1 MVERLSPED
10 ARILGLERGNV
21 RGHTCKLLIV
31 SGARRPEA
39 IRAHLAS
46 RIAGVPRLRQRLVA
60 APWGLAP
67 PALVEDEG
75 FSLERHVRDAGRA
88 SGDEDVRAAV
98 ARLMAEPLD
107 RERPLWAIDV
117 LALDGPRT
125 ALVWRLHHAIA
136 DGTVAMRMA
145 RSLLF
150 DEGEAA
156 AAKSAPAGEPGLADA
171 LRWRGTAVAEGAS
184 GVARAALSPRSW
196 AGAARGA
203 ARIPGA
209 LRRELGRTARSSPL
223 DRPVGAAREV
233 AFVGVSLE
241 ELKAIAH
248 GAPERATV
256 NDVVLAAVAGG
267 LRDWLGAAGAEE
279 AAMRVKVPVS
289 LHTRGEADGANVDSF
304 MCVDLPIAERD
315 PTARLLAVT
324 RETRE
329 RKGLHDAQTLAA
341 FFADL
346 SHLSRSLERF
356 AEHWAMSPR
365 VFTLNVS
372 NVPGPS
378 EPQHLLGE
386 PLLELYSL
394 AEVAHRHALRI
405 AVVSA
410 GGRISFGLCADADAL
425 GGLDAIATGI
435 RRELGELS
443 ATL

>member
-10 ARILGLERGNV
+10 ARILELERGNV

-31 SGARRPEA
+31 AGEHRAEA
-39 IRAHLAS
+39 VRELVAGRLATVS
-46 RIAGVPRLRQRLVA
+46 RLRQRLVP

-67 PALVEDEG
+67 PALVEDED
-75 FSLERHVRDAGRA
+75 FRIERHVRDGGRA
-88 SGDEDVRAAV
+88 GGDEEVRATV

-107 RERPLWAIDV
+107 RNRPLWAIDV

-136 DGTVAMRMA
+136 DGTIAMRMA

-150 DEGEAA
+150 DEGESGAA
-156 AAKSAPAGEPGLADA
+156 SPGAADEPGLVDA
-171 LRWRGTAVAEGAS
+171 LRWRGTAVAGRAAGA
-184 GVARAALSPRSW
+184 GRAALSPGNWTR
-196 AGAARGA
+196 AARGA
-203 ARIPGA
+203 ARLPGA

-223 DRPVGAAREV
+223 DRPAGAAREV
-233 AFVGVSLE
+233 AFFGVSLE

-248 GAPERATV
+248 GASERATV

-267 LRDWLGAAGAEE
+267 LRDWLGAAGAEQ

-289 LHTRGEADGANVDSF
+289 LHTSDEADGANVDSF
-304 MCVDLPIAERD
+304 MCVDLPIAEPD
-315 PTARLLAVT
+315 PTARLQAVT

-329 RKGLHDAQTLAA
+329 RKSLHDAQTLAA

-356 AEHWAMSPR
+356 AEHWSMSPR

-372 NVPGPS
+372 NVPGPA
-378 EPQHLLGE
+378 EPQRVLGE

-394 AEVAHRHALRI
+394 AEIAHRHALRV

-410 GGRISFGLCADADAL
+410 GGRISFGLCADAEAL
-425 GGLDAIATGI
+425 GGLDAIASGI
-435 RRELGELS
+435 RRELGELR
-443 ATL
+443 ANL